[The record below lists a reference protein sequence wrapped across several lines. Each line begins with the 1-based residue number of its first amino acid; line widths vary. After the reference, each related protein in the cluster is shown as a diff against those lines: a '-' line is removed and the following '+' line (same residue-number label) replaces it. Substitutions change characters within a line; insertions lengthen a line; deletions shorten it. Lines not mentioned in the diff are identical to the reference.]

1 LGASGDRWGYGC
13 LHSPLP
19 ASSGFDLSFLGIFHH
34 HSTNPRH
41 LFLGFW
47 FVQQALYGVVSL
59 NAPSNIGM
67 ESGGIAY
74 WATRGF
80 VFGGVLGPLLGLFGP
95 E

>member
-1 LGASGDRWGYGC
+1 MC

-19 ASSGFDLSFLGIFHH
+19 ASSGFDLV
-34 HSTNPRH
+34 
-41 LFLGFW
+41 FLGFFITTVRNHLSVL

-67 ESGGIAY
+67 ESGGIAHN
-74 WATRGF
+74 AGGF
-80 VFGGVLGPLLGLFGP
+80 VFGAILGPLLGLFGP